1 MLGCDFHHHWRQ
13 LMPEIRIEE
22 EIRAAAD
29 AVWPVVSDFA
39 GITRFMAGL
48 EKVEVQGSGIG
59 AVRTVTV
66 TGGNKLQERLESFD
80 PKARSFSYS
89 ILPGAMPVQNY
100 LATVKLADAGAGR
113 SRITWSARFDAPG
126 MPEAQSGGLAK
137 GMEQAYGAAIAGL
150 KKIVEK

>member
-1 MLGCDFHHHWRQ
+1 V
-13 LMPEIRIEE
+13 PEIRIDE

-39 GITRFMAGL
+39 GITRYMAGL
-48 EKVEVQGSGIG
+48 EKVEVQGKGIG

-66 TGGNKLQERLESFD
+66 AGGNKLQERLEAFD

-89 ILPGAMPVQNY
+89 ILPGGMPVQNH
-100 LATVKLADAGAGR
+100 LATVKLSDAGAGR

-126 MPEAQSGGLAK
+126 MSEAQVGPLAK
-137 GMEQAYGAAIAGL
+137 GMEQAYGAAVAGL
-150 KKIVEK
+150 KKLVEK